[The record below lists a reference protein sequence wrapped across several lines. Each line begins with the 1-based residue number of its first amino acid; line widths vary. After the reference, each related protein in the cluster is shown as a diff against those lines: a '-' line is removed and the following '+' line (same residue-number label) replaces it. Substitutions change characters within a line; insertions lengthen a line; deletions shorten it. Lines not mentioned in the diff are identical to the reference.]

1 MLIRRP
7 IPNTGFVFSSEDY
20 TAGELVTLA
29 QNCLWFVKYSKLAEA
44 LNRGIDV
51 HTALAGT
58 FCGKPYD
65 VMMKAKAAKEKWLDD
80 LRQVGKKSN
89 FGFGGGMAELEFILK
104 PCRADPDLF
113 TPCPGGPS
121 KREMKINGV
130 KVIVEGFNGVRPC
143 ILMDGETYCGR
154 PGDKV
159 LTYNDKP
166 TNSPV
171 CIRCLRAGKRAREAW
186 FTQWPEMRDYFK
198 EIKKVINNVGPSGTP
213 ELVYHD
219 GMVRGGVGFCDAANG
234 HFQRTLAKA
243 AKAAFCQ
250 VQRECVVRG
259 TRVRSSEMMKS
270 RFDGMESPLH
280 GSRAILLFHDEI
292 VSEHP
297 ISVASEAAIRQSEIM
312 VEALR
317 WQCPDMF
324 DAVQAEPALMPR
336 LYKGAEAVWERG
348 GKKPADSSDRLIP
361 WEPNN

>member
-1 MLIRRP
+1 MRECIQARP
-7 IPNTGFVFSSEDY
+7 GFVFSSEDY

-44 LNRGIDV
+44 LNAGIDV

-58 FCGKPYD
+58 FCGKQYD
-65 VMMKAKAAKEKWLDD
+65 VMMAAKKAKEKWLDD

-130 KVIVEGFNGVRPC
+130 KTLVEGFNGVRPC
-143 ILMDGETYCGR
+143 ILMDHEDYCGR

-159 LTYNDKP
+159 LVYNDKP

-198 EIKKVINNVGPSGTP
+198 YIKDGIKTVGPSGTP
-213 ELVYHD
+213 ELVYKD
-219 GMVRGGVGFCDAANG
+219 GLVRGGVGFCDAANG

-259 TRVRSSEMMKS
+259 TRVRSSEMMDS
-270 RFDGMESPLH
+270 RFTGMESPLY

-292 VSEHP
+292 ISEHP
-297 ISVASEAAIRQSEIM
+297 ESVASEAAIRQSEIM

-317 WQCPDMF
+317 WQCPDLYK
-324 DAVQAEPALMPR
+324 AVQAEPALMRR
-336 LYKGAEAVWERG
+336 LLKGAEAVWQRG
-348 GKKPADSSDRLIP
+348 GKRPADSSDRLIP
-361 WEPNN
+361 YGD